1 MGFPHFLE
9 ALLIDALCFL
19 WLSGVNKTALDMQSF
34 NDKPLLP
41 TRPRPICIVGAG
53 SIVRDAHLPAYKLA
67 GFPVHGITDLKH
79 EAAEKLAAQS
89 GISRAFE
96 SLDAMLA
103 DSPANAVFD
112 LALPPNHFADVL
124 RRLPEG
130 SPVLLQKPM
139 GETMEQ
145 ADEILAICRER
156 RFVAAVNFQLRFA
169 PFVMAA
175 ESLIASGTIGDLRDM
190 EIRVTAETPWDH
202 FPFLKNAPRLELLY
216 HSVHFID
223 CARHFLGNP
232 SRIQAKTL
240 RHPELDMPPSRS
252 ALILDYGDAVRAN
265 IQTNH
270 FHRFGTRHQE
280 SFIKWEG
287 TKGAIFAKMGL
298 LMNYPLGVPDEFEV
312 CTFQDG
318 KPVWETIPLEG
329 SWFPHAFIGAMAQ
342 VMRAADGDA
351 KALVTPVED
360 SIHTMACLE
369 AAYESSDNGGC
380 DPSKFITP

>member
-1 MGFPHFLE
+1 MPRL
-9 ALLIDALCFL
+9 
-19 WLSGVNKTALDMQSF
+19 NY
-34 NDKPLLP
+34 KPILP
-41 TRPRPICIVGAG
+41 AKPRPICIVGAG

-67 GFPVHGITDLKH
+67 GFPVHSITDLNF
-79 EAAEKLAAQS
+79 EAAEKLAAQW
-89 GISRAFE
+89 GISRAFK
-96 SLDAMLA
+96 SLDSMLSDA
-103 DSPANAVFD
+103 PANAVFD
-112 LALPPNHFADVL
+112 LALPPNLFADVL
-124 RRLPEG
+124 RRLPQG

-145 ADEILAICRER
+145 AREILAICRER
-156 RFVAAVNFQLRFA
+156 RLLAAVNFQLRFS

-175 ESLIASGTIGDLRDM
+175 ESVINSGTIGDLRDI
-190 EIRVTAETPWDH
+190 EIRVTSHTPWDH

-216 HSVHFID
+216 HSVHHID
-223 CARHFLGNP
+223 CVRHFLGNP
-232 SRIQAKTL
+232 ARIQAKTL
-240 RHPELDMPPSRS
+240 RHPELDMAPSRS

-312 CTFQDG
+312 CTFPDG
-318 KPVWETIPLEG
+318 KPIWETIPLEG
-329 SWFPHAFIGAMAQ
+329 SWFPHAFIGSMAQ

-360 SIHTMACLE
+360 TIHSMACLE

-380 DPSKFITP
+380 DPSKFINP